1 MNDIRFLVC
10 TTLFYY
16 IIICINKIIMAIID
30 ITTTSFD
37 LCRSFSGYAKCKE
50 LCNEHHM
57 FVPPCVVP
65 DIQADASVI

>member
-1 MNDIRFLVC
+1 
-10 TTLFYY
+10 
-16 IIICINKIIMAIID
+16 MAIID